1 MKTLVDIT
9 QKRNVAVMIVTH
21 DENVVK
27 YGTAKYYME
36 DGKRVTG
43 WKNIE
48 DKYYY
53 FNENGIRQT
62 GWIQV

>member
-36 DGKRVTG
+36 DGKIR
-43 WKNIE
+43 
-48 DKYYY
+48 KY
-53 FNENGIRQT
+53 E
-62 GWIQV
+62 

>member
-1 MKTLVDIT
+1 MKKNKKILDDVRHSDIT

-36 DGKRVTG
+36 DGKIR
-43 WKNIE
+43 
-48 DKYYY
+48 KY
-53 FNENGIRQT
+53 E
-62 GWIQV
+62 